1 MNKYLIVQASTNSDW
16 DCCEFAIV
24 YIDSAILEHWNKV
37 SAVAQNIP
45 KELGLTY
52 GSGLLSLFENYATFY
67 RDIEEID
74 DYRTQVEQEVF
85 VVADLDDDFINQ
97 LSVPE
102 NRIDGDSIRFDFDG
116 NVSFKAYGKHSG
128 EEFWTEGIPLKDI
141 QL

>member
-16 DCCEFAIV
+16 DCCEFAIIP
-24 YIDSAILEHWNKV
+24 IDMISLKYWNKV

-74 DYRTQVEQEVF
+74 DYSTQVKQGVF
-85 VVADLDDDFINQ
+85 VVADLDDDFINE

-102 NRIDGDSIRFDFDG
+102 NSIDGDSIRFDFYG
-116 NVSFKAYGKHSG
+116 NVSFKAWGKHSG
-128 EEFWTEGIPLKDI
+128 EEFWTADIPLKDI